1 MMKRNIYCAVC
12 LLTVLCLDMVP
23 ATAQTRSYD
32 GTITVKPIQLEQKGD
47 FLHIDIDF
55 DLKDVKVKST
65 RGVDFIPQLV
75 APERMLN
82 LPKVSI
88 KGRDEY
94 LAYER
99 WFAVMS
105 IKEKKNYDKPYAVE
119 KGSKVK
125 NGVLS
130 YRYMVRYEPWMEN
143 AYLNLEEDL
152 CGCGGHQEVLTQEMI
167 MNGVSTETK
176 RLAALQPV
184 PSYIQPK
191 AEVVKAR
198 SEQYEA
204 YLDFP
209 VGKSVILP
217 DFMNNQTEL
226 RNIREMFNK
235 VQNDKKLTITG
246 IYIEGFASPEGP
258 LKLNEQLSKSRAEA
272 LKKYLSVHEQ
282 IPANLYNV
290 SFGGENWEGLEKAL
304 EASNTKEKTEFLNI
318 IRNTSDIARRKEEIK
333 RVGGG
338 APYRTMLK
346 ELYPALRKVNCRIDY
361 TIANFKVDEGKEII
375 KTQPQ
380 YLSLNEMYLVANS
393 YPKGGDDFIKVFD
406 IAVRM
411 YPDDEV
417 ANLNAAAVAL
427 SKKDLPDA
435 RKYLDKSNKQTAEY
449 ANNNGIYYLLSGNKD
464 QAIVEFTKA
473 ARNGNEAARYNLE
486 EIEKVIKIKK

>member
-1 MMKRNIYCAVC
+1 MKKILIYSF
-12 LLTVLCLDMVP
+12 LCLIAALPASAQKFYKDAVNITNASLWQQGESLYINMQMDM
-23 ATAQTRSYD
+23 R
-32 GTITVKPIQLEQKGD
+32 
-47 FLHIDIDF
+47 
-55 DLKDVKVKST
+55 
-65 RGVDFIPQLV
+65 
-75 APERMLN
+75 N
-82 LPKVSI
+82 LKVSNDRTLTLTPVLTSPDNNVVLPEI
-88 KGRDEY
+88 VINGRRRQKAY
-94 LAYER
+94 LRAMTLDKATNMEIPYNTQE
-99 WFAVMS
+99 VL
-105 IKEKKNYDKPYAVE
+105 NYTQVIP
-119 KGSKVK
+119 
-125 NGVLS
+125 
-130 YRYMVRYEPWMEN
+130 YEPWMEN

-167 MNGVSTETK
+167 MNGVSTEAK

-191 AEVVKAR
+191 AEAVKAR

-204 YLDFP
+204 HLDFP

-246 IYIEGFASPEGP
+246 VYIEGFASPEGP

-272 LKKYLSVHEQ
+272 LKKYLSVQEQ

-290 SFGGENWEGLEKAL
+290 SFGGENWEGLVKAL
-304 EASNTKEKTEFLNI
+304 ETSDMKEKTEFLNI

-361 TIANFKVDEGKEII
+361 TIAHFKVDEGKEII

-473 ARNGNEAARYNLE
+473 ARDGNEAARYNLE
-486 EIEKVIKIKK
+486 EIEKVIKK

>member
-1 MMKRNIYCAVC
+1 MKKILIYS
-12 LLTVLCLDMVP
+12 VLCLIAALPVSAQKFYKDAINITNASLWQQGESLYINMQMDM
-23 ATAQTRSYD
+23 R
-32 GTITVKPIQLEQKGD
+32 
-47 FLHIDIDF
+47 
-55 DLKDVKVKST
+55 
-65 RGVDFIPQLV
+65 
-75 APERMLN
+75 N
-82 LPKVSI
+82 LKVSNDRTLTLTPVLTGPDNNVVLPEI
-88 KGRDEY
+88 VINGRRRQKAY
-94 LAYER
+94 LRAIALDKTTTMEIPYNTQE
-99 WFAVMS
+99 VL
-105 IKEKKNYDKPYAVE
+105 NYTQVIP
-119 KGSKVK
+119 
-125 NGVLS
+125 
-130 YRYMVRYEPWMEN
+130 YEPWMEN

-204 YLDFP
+204 HLDFP

-217 DFMNNQTEL
+217 DFMSNQTEL

-246 IYIEGFASPEGP
+246 VYIEGFASPEGP

-290 SFGGENWEGLEKAL
+290 SFGGENWEGLVKAL
-304 EASNTKEKTEFLNI
+304 EASNMKEKTEFLNI

-473 ARNGNEAARYNLE
+473 SRNGNEAARYNLE
-486 EIEKVIKIKK
+486 EIEKVIKK

>member
-1 MMKRNIYCAVC
+1 MKKILIYS
-12 LLTVLCLDMVP
+12 VLCLIAALPVS
-23 ATAQTRSYD
+23 AQKFYKD
-32 GTITVKPIQLEQKGD
+32 AINITNASLWQQGESLYINMQM
-47 FLHIDIDF
+47 
-55 DLKDVKVKST
+55 DV
-65 RGVDFIPQLV
+65 R
-75 APERMLN
+75 N
-82 LPKVSI
+82 LKVSNDRTLTLTPVLTGPDNNVVLPEI
-88 KGRDEY
+88 VINGRRRQKAY
-94 LAYER
+94 LRAMALDKTTNMEIPYNTQE
-99 WFAVMS
+99 VL
-105 IKEKKNYDKPYAVE
+105 NYTQVIP
-119 KGSKVK
+119 
-125 NGVLS
+125 
-130 YRYMVRYEPWMEN
+130 YEPWMEN

-204 YLDFP
+204 HLDFP

-246 IYIEGFASPEGP
+246 VYIEGFASPEGP

-282 IPANLYNV
+282 ISANLYNV

-486 EIEKVIKIKK
+486 EIEKVIKK

>member
-1 MMKRNIYCAVC
+1 MKKILIYS
-12 LLTVLCLDMVP
+12 VLCLIAALPVSAQKFYKDAINITNASLWQQGESLYINMQMDM
-23 ATAQTRSYD
+23 R
-32 GTITVKPIQLEQKGD
+32 
-47 FLHIDIDF
+47 
-55 DLKDVKVKST
+55 
-65 RGVDFIPQLV
+65 
-75 APERMLN
+75 N
-82 LPKVSI
+82 LKVSNDRTLTLTPVLTGTDNNVVLPEI
-88 KGRDEY
+88 VINGRRRQKAY
-94 LAYER
+94 LRAMALDKAINMEIPYNTQE
-99 WFAVMS
+99 VL
-105 IKEKKNYDKPYAVE
+105 NYTQVIP
-119 KGSKVK
+119 
-125 NGVLS
+125 
-130 YRYMVRYEPWMEN
+130 YEPWMEN

-204 YLDFP
+204 HLDFP

-246 IYIEGFASPEGP
+246 VYIEGFASPEGP

-290 SFGGENWEGLEKAL
+290 SFGGENWEGLVKAL
-304 EASNTKEKTEFLNI
+304 ESSNTKEKTEFLNI

-393 YPKGGDDFIKVFD
+393 YPKGSDDFIKVFD

>member
-1 MMKRNIYCAVC
+1 MKKILIYS
-12 LLTVLCLDMVP
+12 VLCLIAALPVSAQKFYKDAINITNASLWQQGESLYINMQMDM
-23 ATAQTRSYD
+23 R
-32 GTITVKPIQLEQKGD
+32 
-47 FLHIDIDF
+47 
-55 DLKDVKVKST
+55 
-65 RGVDFIPQLV
+65 
-75 APERMLN
+75 N
-82 LPKVSI
+82 LKVSNDRTLTLTPVLTGTDNNVVLPEI
-88 KGRDEY
+88 VINGRRRQK
-94 LAYER
+94 AYPRAMALDKATNMEIPYNTQE
-99 WFAVMS
+99 VL
-105 IKEKKNYDKPYAVE
+105 NYTQVIP
-119 KGSKVK
+119 
-125 NGVLS
+125 
-130 YRYMVRYEPWMEN
+130 YEPWMEN

-204 YLDFP
+204 HLDFP

-235 VQNDKKLTITG
+235 VQNDKKLTITDV
-246 IYIEGFASPEGP
+246 YIEGFASPEGP

-290 SFGGENWEGLEKAL
+290 SFGGENWEGLVKAL
-304 EASNTKEKTEFLNI
+304 EASNMKEKTEFLNI

-393 YPKGGDDFIKVFD
+393 YPKGSDDFIKVFD

>member
-1 MMKRNIYCAVC
+1 MKKILIYS
-12 LLTVLCLDMVP
+12 VLCLIAALPVS
-23 ATAQTRSYD
+23 AQKFYKD
-32 GTITVKPIQLEQKGD
+32 AINITNASLWQQGESLYINMQM
-47 FLHIDIDF
+47 
-55 DLKDVKVKST
+55 DV
-65 RGVDFIPQLV
+65 R
-75 APERMLN
+75 N
-82 LPKVSI
+82 LKVSNDRTLTLTPVLTGPDNNVVLPEI
-88 KGRDEY
+88 VINGRRRQKAY
-94 LAYER
+94 LRAMALDKTTNMEIPYNTQE
-99 WFAVMS
+99 VL
-105 IKEKKNYDKPYAVE
+105 NYTQVIP
-119 KGSKVK
+119 
-125 NGVLS
+125 
-130 YRYMVRYEPWMEN
+130 YEPWMEN

-204 YLDFP
+204 HLDFP

-246 IYIEGFASPEGP
+246 VYIEGFASPEGP

-290 SFGGENWEGLEKAL
+290 SFGGENWEGLVKAL

>member
-1 MMKRNIYCAVC
+1 MKKILIYS
-12 LLTVLCLDMVP
+12 VLCLIAALPVS
-23 ATAQTRSYD
+23 AQKFYKD
-32 GTITVKPIQLEQKGD
+32 AINITNASLWQQGESLYINMQM
-47 FLHIDIDF
+47 
-55 DLKDVKVKST
+55 DV
-65 RGVDFIPQLV
+65 R
-75 APERMLN
+75 N
-82 LPKVSI
+82 LKVSNDRTLTLTPVLTGPDNNVVLPEI
-88 KGRDEY
+88 VINRRRRQKAY
-94 LAYER
+94 LRAMALDKTTNMEIPYNTQE
-99 WFAVMS
+99 VL
-105 IKEKKNYDKPYAVE
+105 NYTQVIP
-119 KGSKVK
+119 
-125 NGVLS
+125 
-130 YRYMVRYEPWMEN
+130 YEPWMEN

-204 YLDFP
+204 HLDFP

-246 IYIEGFASPEGP
+246 VYIEGFASPEGP

-473 ARNGNEAARYNLE
+473 AQNGNEAARYNLE
-486 EIEKVIKIKK
+486 EIEKVIKK

>member
-1 MMKRNIYCAVC
+1 MKKILIYS
-12 LLTVLCLDMVP
+12 VLCLIAVLPARAQKFYKDAINITNASLWQQGESLYINMQMDM
-23 ATAQTRSYD
+23 R
-32 GTITVKPIQLEQKGD
+32 
-47 FLHIDIDF
+47 
-55 DLKDVKVKST
+55 
-65 RGVDFIPQLV
+65 
-75 APERMLN
+75 N
-82 LPKVSI
+82 LKVSNDRTLTLTPVLTGTDNNVVLPEI
-88 KGRDEY
+88 VINGRRRQKAY
-94 LAYER
+94 LRAMTLDKATNMEIPYNTQE
-99 WFAVMS
+99 VL
-105 IKEKKNYDKPYAVE
+105 NYTQVIP
-119 KGSKVK
+119 
-125 NGVLS
+125 
-130 YRYMVRYEPWMEN
+130 YEPWMEN

-152 CGCGGHQEVLTQEMI
+152 CGCGGHQEVLAQEMI
-167 MNGVSTETK
+167 LNGVSTEAK
-176 RLAALQPV
+176 RLAALQPI

-204 YLDFP
+204 HLDFP

-235 VQNDKKLTITG
+235 IQNDKKLTVTG
-246 IYIEGFASPEGP
+246 VYIEGFASPEGP

-272 LKKYLSVHEQ
+272 LKTYLSTHEQ
-282 IPANLYNV
+282 IPAKLYNV
-290 SFGGENWEGLEKAL
+290 SFGGENWEGLVKAL
-304 EASNTKEKTEFLNI
+304 EASNMKEKTEFLNI
-318 IRNTSDIARRKEEIK
+318 IHNTSDIARRKEEIK